1 MKKRSARLQKI
12 LSVAEAEERNLG
24 MQTGRAQKRMLEENR
39 KLGELN
45 AYRENYAAR
54 ARDTSALNSAHWKD
68 YQNFLARL
76 DEAARSQQQVVNDCR
91 KNLEVFRR
99 RWLVKRQRVES
110 LERVQ
115 DRYRQQESA
124 HEDRIEQRA
133 LDDLPSTAPLYDGD
147 HESESPLE

>member
-1 MKKRSARLQKI
+1 
-12 LSVAEAEERNLG
+12 
-24 MQTGRAQKRMLEENR
+24 MLEENR

-54 ARDTSALNSAHWKD
+54 ARDTDRVNSAHFKD
-68 YQNFLARL
+68 YQNFLTRL
-76 DEAARSQQQVVNDCR
+76 DQAVRSQQQVVNDCR

-115 DRYRQQESA
+115 ERYRQQELSYA
-124 HEDRIEQRA
+124 DRVEQRA
-133 LDDLPSTAPLYDGD
+133 LDDLPGVPPIYDG
-147 HESESPLE
+147 EQ

>member
-1 MKKRSARLQKI
+1 
-12 LSVAEAEERNLG
+12 
-24 MQTGRAQKRMLEENR
+24 MLEENR

-54 ARDTSALNSAHWKD
+54 ARDAKALNSAHWKD

-76 DEAARSQQQVVNDCR
+76 DQAARSQQQVVNDCR
-91 KNLEVFRR
+91 ENLEVFRR

-115 DRYRQQESA
+115 ERYRQQESA
-124 HEDRIEQRA
+124 HADRVEQRL
-133 LDDLPSTAPLYDGD
+133 LDDLPGAPPLYDKE
-147 HESESPLE
+147 H